1 MSSLCLLSS
10 NEKKQ
15 LILLSEHQLRN
26 LAKIQSAFTVLA
38 LLPCVQLNGKTLQV
52 LKNSLDLT
60 NSFWSRPI
68 HFGCD
73 HFILVVTKS
82 LWSSPNQ
89 FGQTKTILD
98 RPKLFWSHRR
108 TRHKWIWIQKLKWIY
123 VSKYQITENSSNPT
137 VHNKIHL
144 TNAIH
149 TELCPIKNGDF
160 DQIYLNTGS
169 KTQSVDLIFH
179 NNFW

>member
-1 MSSLCLLSS
+1 MSKVWAAYVFWAVMRKNSSFCFLST
-10 NEKKQ
+10 NWE
-15 LILLSEHQLRN
+15 ILLKSN
-26 LAKIQSAFTVLA
+26 GQSVLA
-38 LLPCVQLNGKTLQV
+38 LLPWVQLNGKTLQV

-68 HFGCD
+68 HFGHD

-108 TRHKWIWIQKLKWIY
+108 TRHFMGATSRMMMFELWNRST
-123 VSKYQITENSSNPT
+123 SKYWKKSSYHKVLPNFCRLASISFDSFHETSVQIN
-137 VHNKIHL
+137 
-144 TNAIH
+144 
-149 TELCPIKNGDF
+149 
-160 DQIYLNTGS
+160 LNQ
-169 KTQSVDLIFH
+169 K
-179 NNFW
+179 